1 MGAHEVPMNE
11 SVTFQNPTALN
22 RSFRSHLGATLV
34 LGVPLVVAQVAQMLI
49 NVTDTIMLGWLGTRE
64 LAAGTL
70 AFQSFFILM
79 IFGLGFGAAMI
90 PLIANA
96 LGRQDERAVRRASRM
111 GLWVLLALAM
121 FFQVPLYFTEVILV
135 AFGQEPALAELA
147 QSYMRIAQWSMIPA
161 FVLIGL
167 RSFLTGLEKA
177 VAVLWL
183 TVVMALINGVMNY
196 ALIFGNWG
204 FPRLEMEGAA
214 IATVIANTAG
224 ALAVVAYVLMDKD
237 SRPFEL
243 FKNFWRPEWSALLS
257 IVKLGVPIS
266 LGIFAE
272 VGMFLTG
279 SLMVGWIGV
288 VELAAHSV
296 ALQLASIAFMVPLGL
311 AQAASVRVG
320 NADGRGDG
328 VAVGRAGRAVM
339 VLALGFAVAAGILF
353 ALSPEPL
360 IKLWLDADNPDLEM
374 IVRVGAP
381 MLYMAAAFQIFDT
394 LQVTASGSLRGLQDT
409 AVPMV
414 IMVIAYWMVGLT
426 TAYAAAFWLG
436 WGAVGV
442 WAGLVVGLGFAAV
455 ALTWR
460 FEIRERLGLL
470 SAK

>member
-1 MGAHEVPMNE
+1 MGAHVAQMSAHAPHI
-11 SVTFQNPTALN
+11 SKN
-22 RSFRSHLGATLV
+22 RSFGDHLRATVV
-34 LGVPLVVAQVAQMLI
+34 LGLPLVGAQIAQMLI

-70 AFQSFFILM
+70 AFQSFFALM

-96 LGRQDERAVRRASRM
+96 LGRDDERAVRRASRM
-111 GLWVLLALAM
+111 GLWALIALALV
-121 FFQVPLYFTEVILV
+121 FQIPLFFTEAVLV
-135 AFGQEPALAELA
+135 AFGQEPELAALA
-147 QSYMRIAQWSMIPA
+147 QTYMRIAQWSMIPA
-161 FVLIGL
+161 FVLTGL

-177 VAVLWL
+177 NAVLLL
-183 TVVMALINGVMNY
+183 TVAMALVNGVLNY

-214 IATVIANTAG
+214 IATVLANTAG
-224 ALAVVAYVLMDKD
+224 TAAVVIYVVRDKD

-243 FKNFWRPEWSALLS
+243 FKNFWRPEWPALRA

-272 VGMFLTG
+272 VGMFLTC

-288 VELAAHSV
+288 IELAAHSV

-320 NADGRGDG
+320 NAAGRGDPI
-328 VAVGRAGRAVM
+328 AVGRASHAVM
-339 VLALGFAVAAGILF
+339 VMALGFVLVAGTMFAVL
-353 ALSPEPL
+353 PESL

-374 IVRVGAP
+374 IVQVGVP

-394 LQVTASGSLRGLQDT
+394 LQVTASGALRGLQDT
-409 AVPMV
+409 AVPML
-414 IMVIAYWMVGLT
+414 IMVVSYWLIGLSSAYV
-426 TAYAAAFWLG
+426 AAFWLG
-436 WGAVGV
+436 FGPVGV
-442 WAGLVVGLGFAAV
+442 WIGLVIGLAAASV

-470 SAK
+470 ASA

>member
-1 MGAHEVPMNE
+1 MGAHVAQMSAHAPHI
-11 SVTFQNPTALN
+11 SKN
-22 RSFRSHLGATLV
+22 RSFGDHLRATVV
-34 LGVPLVVAQVAQMLI
+34 LGLPLVGAQIAQMLI

-70 AFQSFFILM
+70 AFQSFFALM

-96 LGRQDERAVRRASRM
+96 LGRDDERAVRRASRM
-111 GLWVLLALAM
+111 GLWALIALALV
-121 FFQVPLYFTEVILV
+121 FQIPLFFTETVLV
-135 AFGQEPALAELA
+135 AFGQEPELAALA
-147 QSYMRIAQWSMIPA
+147 QTYMRIAQWSMIPA
-161 FVLIGL
+161 FVLTGL

-177 VAVLWL
+177 NAVLLL
-183 TVVMALINGVMNY
+183 TVAMALVNGVLNY

-214 IATVIANTAG
+214 IATVLANTIGTA
-224 ALAVVAYVLMDKD
+224 AVVIYVVWDKD

-243 FKNFWRPEWSALLS
+243 FKNFWRPEWPALRA

-272 VGMFLTG
+272 VGMFLTC

-288 VELAAHSV
+288 IELAAHSV

-320 NADGRGDG
+320 NAAGRGNRLD
-328 VAVGRAGRAVM
+328 VGRAGHAVM
-339 VLALGFAVAAGILF
+339 VMALGFVLVAGTVFAVL
-353 ALSPEPL
+353 PEPL

-374 IVRVGAP
+374 IVQVGVP

-394 LQVTASGSLRGLQDT
+394 LQVTASGALRGLQDT
-409 AVPMV
+409 AVPML
-414 IMVIAYWMVGLT
+414 IMVVSYWLIGLSSAYV
-426 TAYAAAFWLG
+426 AAFWLG
-436 WGAVGV
+436 FGPVGV
-442 WAGLVVGLGFAAV
+442 WIGLVIGLATAAV
-455 ALTWR
+455 TLTWR

-470 SAK
+470 ASA